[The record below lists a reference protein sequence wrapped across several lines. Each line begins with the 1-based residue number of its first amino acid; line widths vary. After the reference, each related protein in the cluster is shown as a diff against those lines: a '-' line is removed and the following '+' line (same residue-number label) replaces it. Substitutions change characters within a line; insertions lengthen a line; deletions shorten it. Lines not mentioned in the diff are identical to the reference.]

1 MIQIADLRAT
11 LRQSA
16 SIAIGIVILTLTGIF
31 EAFANSEVIPD
42 RLTLST
48 VLLVVLLAGTGYFLA
63 VPHRSKGRLTAWV
76 NGTAGALVVA
86 LGLLLLIAFQFFVET
101 RYLQDGLEPAYDM
114 SFYFRNL
121 EPLLG
126 SSLTFGSEML
136 GTSAFLLAA
145 AAITAG
151 SVGVMFVF
159 IPSGIGQTLLF
170 SSGIVIAVAVLR
182 RQIDSIITLPDAVA
196 LAFVFT
202 AAYLA
207 RKRLPAPHTNRLWVS
222 LAIGAGIGL
231 ALGFVILLFVQSS
244 GLDRGSILRG
254 TGSKP
259 YLLEFALE
267 NAPFFLFIMAAV
279 GLTGALTARAGT
291 LFHNGLLFMLIA
303 LLAFGLLN
311 WQDEMTLALAV
322 LLFAL
327 FGSAIWFVPRLGQG
341 SAEQFEAVSA
351 RDQSGARL
359 LMFLITLVLLLIVP
373 VFAGSSI
380 TSTLVLVMLY
390 ITMGIGLN
398 VMVGYAGLL
407 DLGYVAS
414 YAIGAYTA
422 GVLTTPSLVTCGGL
436 NPDEVRALVREGQ
449 QLAEVCSGMMT
460 FWQAWPLAVLVAA
473 LTGML
478 LGVPVLRL
486 RGDYLAIVTL
496 GFGQI
501 INRLINSDA
510 FKELL
515 GGPQGITEI
524 PNAVLDLRGIGL
536 GYHEF
541 VGAQGYYYLFLL
553 SVLLATFVVLRL
565 INTRLGRA
573 WRALRA
579 DEDVAEAMGINLVQ
593 TKLLAFG
600 LSSAFAGLGGA
611 VFGAWLRSI
620 FPNSF
625 ELAVSINVLALIIIG
640 GMGSV
645 PGVVIGA
652 FVLVGIPEL
661 LRELTDY
668 RLLAFGILLVVVM
681 LLRPEGLLPPTPP
694 KLTERIQGT
703 PDPALAPATTPTKGS
718 TS

>member
-1 MIQIADLRAT
+1 MITDIRLT
-11 LRQSA
+11 LRQ
-16 SIAIGIVILTLTGIF
+16 AITMAAAVIVLTLTGIF
-31 EAFANSEVIPD
+31 EAFSQSEVIPEA
-42 RLTLST
+42 LSLSN
-48 VLLVVLLAGTGYFLA
+48 VLLAVILAGTGYYLA
-63 VPHRSKGRLTAWV
+63 GRMREK
-76 NGTAGALVVA
+76 
-86 LGLLLLIAFQFFVET
+86 GLLVAVLHGAIGAGVVTLAIVLLIMFQYTAET
-101 RYLQDGLEPAYDM
+101 RFTQADLEPAFDM

-121 EPLLG
+121 DPLLG
-126 SSLTFGSEML
+126 SSLTFGSENL
-136 GTSAFLLAA
+136 AEAAGLLLAFSAVAGFLGA
-145 AAITAG
+145 AA
-151 SVGVMFVF
+151 VF
-159 IPSGIGQTLLF
+159 APPKPRMIVFSTSGL
-170 SSGIVIAVAVLR
+170 VIILAVLD
-182 RQIDSIITLPDAVA
+182 RQLDGIIALPDA
-196 LAFVFT
+196 LTILLVFG
-202 AAYLA
+202 AAYLLSWRVA
-207 RKRLPAPHTNRLWVS
+207 LPQGRVWAHL
-222 LAIGAGIGL
+222 LLGL
-231 ALGFVILLFVQSS
+231 GVGILLSGVLLLLTNAA
-244 GLDRGSILRG
+244 GLDRGSVMRG

-259 YLLEFALE
+259 FILELAIETPVVF
-267 NAPFFLFIMAAV
+267 MV
-279 GLTGALTARAGT
+279 GVSLTGAAGA
-291 LFHNGLLFMLIA
+291 LAVHSGLFFHNAMVA
-303 LLAFGLLN
+303 LLTGLVAFGLLN
-311 WQDEMTLALAV
+311 WQDAV
-322 LLFAL
+322 T
-327 FGSAIWFVPRLGQG
+327 P
-341 SAEQFEAVSA
+341 
-351 RDQSGARL
+351 
-359 LMFLITLVLLLIVP
+359 LLIVLLAIIFSAVMWFMPRMGNNSSSRFNTLPQPEQRRVRGLGFATFIAIMLILP

-380 TSTLVLVMLY
+380 TSTFVLVMLY

-436 NPDEVRALVREGQ
+436 NPDEVRALVGGGQ
-449 QLAEVCSGMMT
+449 SLMDVCSGMMT
-460 FWQAWPLAVLVAA
+460 FWQAWPLAVIVAG

-478 LGVPVLRL
+478 LGIPVLRL

-515 GGPQGITEI
+515 GGPQGISGI
-524 PNAVLDLRGIGL
+524 PNAVVDLRGIGL
-536 GYHEF
+536 GVYEL
-541 VGAQGYYYLFLL
+541 VGAEGYYYLYLF
-553 SVLLATFVVLRL
+553 SVLVAVFVVTRL

-645 PGVVIGA
+645 PGVIIGA

-681 LLRPEGLLPPTPP
+681 LLRPEGLLPPQPP
-694 KLTERIQGT
+694 RLTELLDDPGDT
-703 PDPALAPATTPTKGS
+703 PGGQPAASKGGLS
-718 TS
+718 